1 MKRCWFPCTTTG
13 PESLP
18 TISLACSTRTGR
30 VRAGKRAPGWDSSS
44 AAESSTL
51 TADACGSRANRREER
66 PSSSRS
72 RVRASESVA
81 WGASPMARA
90 RIGHHHH
97 RMSGGV
103 LIVDDEP
110 DLREAFRDVLIASGF
125 EAHTAEDGAAA
136 LELVRDGVVPDVILL
151 DLMMPRMNGWRFIEE
166 LRRLPG
172 FAETPVVLLSA
183 HPR

>member
-1 MKRCWFPCTTTG
+1 
-13 PESLP
+13 
-18 TISLACSTRTGR
+18 
-30 VRAGKRAPGWDSSS
+30 
-44 AAESSTL
+44 
-51 TADACGSRANRREER
+51 
-66 PSSSRS
+66 
-72 RVRASESVA
+72 
-81 WGASPMARA
+81 MARA

-172 FAETPVVLLSA
+172 
-183 HPR
+183 